1 MGSDSLLPMIQLAI
15 TPVILIAGVGSLL
28 LSMTNR
34 LGRIVDRT
42 RILAGEARVASS
54 TDRDHLEAQLRMMY
68 RRAKIVRF
76 SVTTAAMSM
85 FGSGLLVVL
94 IFLSVLLE
102 VEQRAFILVVFSVSI
117 VCLLISLAAFIR
129 EVFLSLNALG
139 LEVERGL
146 QSRSPSNR

>member
-42 RILAGEARVASS
+42 RILAGEARVASNH
-54 TDRDHLEAQLRMMY
+54 DRDHLETQLRMMY